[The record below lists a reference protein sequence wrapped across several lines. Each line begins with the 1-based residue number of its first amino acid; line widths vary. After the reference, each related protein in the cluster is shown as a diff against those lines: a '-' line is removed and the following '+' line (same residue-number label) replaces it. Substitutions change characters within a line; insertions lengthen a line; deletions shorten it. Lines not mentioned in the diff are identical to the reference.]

1 MELVLLI
8 GIQGAGKTTFYC
20 QRLVHTHLRLSR
32 DVLRTRHRER
42 TLFEH
47 CLQLQQRCVIDN
59 TNVRRRERARFI
71 VPARQAGFRVVG
83 YFFVPEVRASLAR
96 NARRTGRARIP
107 GKGLVGTY
115 KRLERPI
122 PAEGFDAIF
131 CVQLTAQHEFVVT
144 PWEEPGG
151 RTPPPGAGTA

>member
-20 QRLVHTHLRLSR
+20 QRFVGTHLRLSL
-32 DVLRTRHRER
+32 DVVRTRHRER
-42 TLFEH
+42 ALFEQ
-47 CLQLQQRCVIDN
+47 CLSLQQRCVIDN

-71 VPARQAGFRVVG
+71 EPARQAGFRVVG

-107 GKGLVGTY
+107 GKGVVGTY
-115 KRLERPI
+115 KQLERPI
-122 PAEGFDAIF
+122 PAEGFDELF
-131 CVQLTAQHEFVVT
+131 CVRVTGAHEFVVS
-144 PWEEPGG
+144 PWDDRRETRE
-151 RTPPPGAGTA
+151 PPGAG